1 MRAEFDLKFTRQ
13 ILPLKFFVLTHIRRD
28 HFLHLLGAQQLADA
42 FIVDTG
48 IVGHKGEAS
57 DPAVADRIQQPFG
70 QAAQA
75 KAAAGNQY
83 VVFEQAVE
91 RGCCIR
97 EKFFRH
103 EVLQ

>member
-1 MRAEFDLKFTRQ
+1 MRAEFDLKLARQ
-13 ILPLKFFVLTHIRRD
+13 ILPFKFFVLTHIGGD

-48 IVGHKGEAS
+48 IVGHKGQAS
-57 DPAVADRIQQPFG
+57 DPAVTDGVKQPFG

-91 RGCCIR
+91 RGCCVR